1 MHAYLALNQHDA
13 EWLQAQQQIPC
24 KAFAFKGQS
33 PGKYVPLMESIQGA
47 MDRAISTNTLSATP
61 IVAAKEATMWFI
73 LEMATSDDETL
84 DLFQEGVLSRAQGG
98 WRWHKDLHLSE
109 VNVVKWIPFQMEPI
123 GMEQWAALKLKTTRH
138 EIENGKCAWC
148 GATNTKVWET
158 STDDVRVDFCTEC
171 CHRFLMEQAI
181 DGIFEPIEKLNDTK
195 PMVKP
200 VGQKPSPPQK
210 MKAYIAFNEYDAR
223 YCDSTQVLPCKCLR
237 PNGKY
242 VPLRDTWEKA
252 VQSAMDRPLTA
263 THLEM
268 ANQCTTWYI
277 LEMTFS
283 AYKQLQF
290 FQSGALYRMEEGW
303 RFYGDLQRSEA
314 ESWQWAQCTM
324 PASGM
329 MTWACQAL
337 KSKPYSCSGSCI
349 GCGAMSV
356 PVWTY
361 HNIKKSPE
369 ILLQLLAQLFLGG

>member
-1 MHAYLALNQHDA
+1 MHAYLAFNEYDF

-24 KAFAFKGQS
+24 KAFAFKRQS

-47 MDRAISTNTLSATP
+47 MDKAISTNTLSATP

-109 VNVVKWIPFQMEPI
+109 VNVVKWIPFEMKPI

-171 CHRFLMEQAI
+171 CHHFLMEQAI

-195 PMVKP
+195 PMEKP

-223 YCDSTQVLPCKCLR
+223 YCDSTQVVPCKCLR

-242 VPLRDTWEKA
+242 VPLRDTPEKA

-268 ANQCTTWYI
+268 ANQCTTWYT

-283 AYKQLQF
+283 A
-290 FQSGALYRMEEGW
+290 
-303 RFYGDLQRSEA
+303 
-314 ESWQWAQCTM
+314 
-324 PASGM
+324 
-329 MTWACQAL
+329 
-337 KSKPYSCSGSCI
+337 
-349 GCGAMSV
+349 
-356 PVWTY
+356 
-361 HNIKKSPE
+361 
-369 ILLQLLAQLFLGG
+369 